1 MVKPGMMQN
10 KEKISAIAYG
20 KINLYLDVLS
30 KMENG
35 YHSIESVMQSVSL
48 GDKITLE
55 VFDIDGENQIEIKTQ
70 CQVIP
75 NDKSNLVYKT
85 ASAFLERANIK
96 GKRLIFEIEK
106 NIPISAGMAGGSSDG
121 ATAMKLLNEYFSTP
135 FTIEELCGIGAKIG
149 ADIPFCLTGGTC
161 ICQGIGEKI
170 TGLKPLRDVLLVCA
184 IDNSSVSTPVAFSM
198 LDEKYG
204 EVSAPFGKLKEM
216 KNAIENEDNL
226 AISSLLYNKFEDVI
240 IPKIPSIS
248 KIKEILKENGAMG
261 TLMSGSGPSVFG
273 IFSNEK
279 SQIKAY
285 NALKNC
291 SIRAFLCKTI

>member
-1 MVKPGMMQN
+1 MTQN
-10 KEKISAIAYG
+10 NEKISAIAYG
-20 KINLYLDVLS
+20 KINLYLDILS

-55 VFDIDGENQIEIKTQ
+55 VLDVDGDNQIEIKTQ

-85 ASAFLERANIK
+85 ASAFLERTNTI

-121 ATAMKLLNEYFSTP
+121 ATAMKLLNEYFGSPLTLD
-135 FTIEELCGIGAKIG
+135 ELCEIGARIG

-161 ICQGIGEKI
+161 ICQGIGERI
-170 TGLKPLRDVLLVCA
+170 TRLTPLKDMLLVCA

-198 LDEKYG
+198 LDEK
-204 EVSAPFGKLKEM
+204 FGTRPMPHGALEKMKL
-216 KNAIENEDNL
+216 AIEGGNISEV
-226 AISSLLYNKFEDVI
+226 SSLLYNKFEDVI

-248 KIKEILKENGAMG
+248 KIKEIMTENGANG

-273 IFSNEK
+273 IFDNEK